1 MRVRLDGPN
10 SYILAMHSCPL
21 LNIAQAAHLLAQGGI
36 VAIPTETVYG
46 LAGNAFMPSA
56 LARIFA
62 AKGRPTFDPLIV
74 HVADFEDLPRVV
86 AHWPEGARRLANA
99 FWPGPLTLVLPKH
112 SDIPD
117 LATSGLSTVGVR
129 MPAHPMAREI
139 IRQAGVPLAAPSANL
154 FQKISPTTAQHV
166 RDQLSEVIDGVVDG
180 GACSIGLESTIVGFR
195 GETPILYRPGAITPE
210 MLAEIV
216 GTVERHTPTSHPGEP
231 ETEAAQ
237 PAPGL
242 LERHYSPSTPLF
254 LGIIPEKIPEQTG
267 LLAFG
272 NIPERALDCTAIVNL
287 SPQGDP
293 TEAAAALYAAL
304 RQLDAL
310 GLDQIFASPL
320 PEIGLGMAVND
331 RLRRA
336 ASR

>member
-1 MRVRLDGPN
+1 MSPAAAAR
-10 SYILAMHSCPL
+10 ILAH
-21 LNIAQAAHLLAQGGI
+21 GGV

-46 LAGNAFMPSA
+46 LAGNAFDPKA

-74 HVADFEDLPRVV
+74 HVADFADLPRVV
-86 AHWPEGARRLANA
+86 AHWPASARKLAEA

-112 SDIPD
+112 TDIPD

-129 MPAHPMAREI
+129 MPAHPVAREI
-139 IRQAGVPLAAPSANL
+139 IRLAGVPLAAPSANL

-166 RDQLSEVIDGVVDG
+166 SDQLGGLIDGIVDG
-180 GACSIGLESTIVGFR
+180 GACAIGLESTIVGFR
-195 GETPILYRPGAITPE
+195 GEQPILYRPGAITPE
-210 MLAEIV
+210 MLMAVV
-216 GTVERHTPTSHPGEP
+216 GAVERHVPTSHPGEP
-231 ETEAAQ
+231 ETAQ

-242 LERHYSPSTPLF
+242 LERHYSPATPLL
-254 LGIIPEKIPEQTG
+254 LGNWPAELPERVG

-272 NIPERALDCTAIVNL
+272 TLPDCASRCASVFQL
-287 SPQGDP
+287 SETGDP
-293 TEAAAALYAAL
+293 VEAAARLYAGL
-304 RQLDAL
+304 RSLDAQ
-310 GLDQIFASPL
+310 GLDVILASPL
-320 PEIGLGMAVND
+320 PEAGLGIAVND

>member
-1 MRVRLDGPN
+1 MSPAAAAR
-10 SYILAMHSCPL
+10 ILAH
-21 LNIAQAAHLLAQGGI
+21 GGV

-46 LAGNAFMPSA
+46 LAGNAFDPKA

-74 HVADFEDLPRVV
+74 HVADFADLPRVV
-86 AHWPEGARRLANA
+86 AHWPASARKLAEA

-112 SDIPD
+112 TDIPD

-129 MPAHPMAREI
+129 MPAHPVAREI
-139 IRQAGVPLAAPSANL
+139 IRLAGVPLAAPSANL

-166 RDQLSEVIDGVVDG
+166 SDQLGGLIDGIVDG
-180 GACSIGLESTIVGFR
+180 GACAIGLESTIVGFR
-195 GETPILYRPGAITPE
+195 GEQPILYRPGAITPE
-210 MLAEIV
+210 MLMAVV
-216 GTVERHTPTSHPGEP
+216 GAVERHVPTSHPGEP
-231 ETEAAQ
+231 ETAQ

-242 LERHYSPSTPLF
+242 LERHYSPATPLL
-254 LGIIPEKIPEQTG
+254 LGNWPAELPERAG

-272 NIPERALDCTAIVNL
+272 TLPDCASRCASVFQL
-287 SPQGDP
+287 SETGDP
-293 TEAAAALYAAL
+293 VEAAARLYAGL
-304 RQLDAL
+304 RSLDAQ
-310 GLDQIFASPL
+310 GLDVILASPL
-320 PEIGLGMAVND
+320 PEAGLGIAVND

>member
-1 MRVRLDGPN
+1 MSPAAAAR
-10 SYILAMHSCPL
+10 ILAH
-21 LNIAQAAHLLAQGGI
+21 GGV

-46 LAGNAFMPSA
+46 LAGNAFDPKA

-74 HVADFEDLPRVV
+74 HVADFTDLPRVV
-86 AHWPEGARRLANA
+86 AHWPASARKLAEA

-112 SDIPD
+112 TDIPD

-129 MPAHPMAREI
+129 MPAHPVAREI
-139 IRQAGVPLAAPSANL
+139 IRLAGVPLAAPSANL

-166 RDQLSEVIDGVVDG
+166 SDQLGGLIDGIVDG
-180 GACSIGLESTIVGFR
+180 GACAIGLESTIVGFR
-195 GETPILYRPGAITPE
+195 GEQPILYRPGAITPE
-210 MLAEIV
+210 MLMAVV
-216 GTVERHTPTSHPGEP
+216 GAVERHVPTSHPGEP
-231 ETEAAQ
+231 ETAQ

-242 LERHYSPSTPLF
+242 LERHYSPATPLL
-254 LGIIPEKIPEQTG
+254 LGNWPAELPERAG

-272 NIPERALDCTAIVNL
+272 TLPDCASRCASVFQL
-287 SPQGDP
+287 SETGDP
-293 TEAAAALYAAL
+293 VEAAARLYAGL
-304 RQLDAL
+304 RSLDAQ
-310 GLDQIFASPL
+310 GLDVILASPL
-320 PEIGLGMAVND
+320 PEAGLGIAVND